1 MLISVLALMLKVCLG
16 VTGYSTLEQRT
27 DPLERRGSIH
37 CKTNGPTLLISGVAG
52 GSESCGEELLSFEG
66 HGSLGQLYDTGW
78 CHGYWLMLES
88 NDDAVS
94 RAGGVAVS
102 AHGAKNN

>member
-37 CKTNGPTLLISGVAG
+37 CKTNGPTLLVSGVAG
-52 GSESCGEELLSFEG
+52 GSESCGEELLSTEG
-66 HGSLGQLYDTGW
+66 HGSLAQLHDN
-78 CHGYWLMLES
+78 WLVPRLLVAALES
-88 NDDAVS
+88 NDQAVS
-94 RAGGVAVS
+94 RARGRRLS
-102 AHGAKNN
+102 ARSQK